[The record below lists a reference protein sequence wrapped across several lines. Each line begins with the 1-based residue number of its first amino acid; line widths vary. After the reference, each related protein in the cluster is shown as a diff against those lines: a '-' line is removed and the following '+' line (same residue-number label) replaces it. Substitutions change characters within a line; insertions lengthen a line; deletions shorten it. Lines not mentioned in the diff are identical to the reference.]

1 MPDPACSFFDGLT
14 KFDDPSIMPVM
25 STLTRKQREIRQR
38 ESMLLDVARTLLM
51 EHGFAGL
58 SMDRLAEATEYS
70 KGTIYQH
77 FSTKEDL
84 VAALAVQ
91 SLTRRSEL
99 FDRASAFEG
108 RPRER
113 MFAIGVADELFARLH
128 PQYYRSEMVIRM
140 AALQTRADAER
151 RKLLCGRDETCMKTV
166 REVVDAG
173 VAEGDLAF
181 PPPLTAEHVC
191 FAIHSIALGTHL
203 NLSSYGSPVDA
214 TKLGPPES
222 LVRDN
227 VQVLLDGF
235 GWRPLATEWDYGR
248 TYRRLIETVFADE
261 RRRLEAG

>member
-1 MPDPACSFFDGLT
+1 MAVVLLGQPTQPTTTPAGA
-14 KFDDPSIMPVM
+14 
-25 STLTRKQREIRQR
+25 Q
-38 ESMLLDVARTLLM
+38 
-51 EHGFAGL
+51 L
-58 SMDRLAEATEYS
+58 SGRLRIT
-70 KGTIYQH
+70 
-77 FSTKEDL
+77 
-84 VAALAVQ
+84 
-91 SLTRRSEL
+91 
-99 FDRASAFEG
+99 
-108 RPRER
+108 
-113 MFAIGVADELFARLH
+113 
-128 PQYYRSEMVIRM
+128 
-140 AALQTRADAER
+140 
-151 RKLLCGRDETCMKTV
+151 TV
-166 REVVDAG
+166 RWMVTVPP
-173 VAEGDLAF
+173 VTWI